1 MKVVSLNLCPRGMIS
16 DLQEGGMVLCPCV
29 CRPSVHLWQ
38 DEGAVLTD
46 EVCIAGVYVGRK
58 VEPFHWV

>member
-16 DLQEGGMVLCPCV
+16 DLQKGGMVTCPCA

-38 DEGAVLTD
+38 DEGAVLT
-46 EVCIAGVYVGRK
+46 ERGVYSWSVW
-58 VEPFHWV
+58 EES